1 MAGEPHARLV
11 LQRCSTVAGS
21 GTFCHSQRRIILG
34 TWLPAES
41 SVSVRSSL
49 GVPSFVSHCRIS
61 AAMMFA
67 STDFSK
73 PLVRAR
79 VRVRVTLGLSPLGL
93 SPNPNPN

>member
-1 MAGEPHARLV
+1 M
-11 LQRCSTVAGS
+11 
-21 GTFCHSQRRIILG
+21 
-34 TWLPAES
+34 PAES

-73 PLVRAR
+73 PLVRVR
-79 VRVRVTLGLSPLGL
+79 VRVRVTLGLSPLGY

>member
-1 MAGEPHARLV
+1 
-11 LQRCSTVAGS
+11 
-21 GTFCHSQRRIILG
+21 LG
-34 TWLPAES
+34 TWLPAER

-73 PLVRAR
+73 PLVRVR
-79 VRVRVTLGLSPLGL
+79 VRVRVTLG
-93 SPNPNPN
+93 